1 MPRYRAGLRGSL
13 FVRLGGR
20 LPIDIPGVR
29 GISTPAHAAEDDDV
43 SQESDHTRVSTDVPF
58 AAGFARA
65 VRSR

>member
-1 MPRYRAGLRGSL
+1 
-13 FVRLGGR
+13 